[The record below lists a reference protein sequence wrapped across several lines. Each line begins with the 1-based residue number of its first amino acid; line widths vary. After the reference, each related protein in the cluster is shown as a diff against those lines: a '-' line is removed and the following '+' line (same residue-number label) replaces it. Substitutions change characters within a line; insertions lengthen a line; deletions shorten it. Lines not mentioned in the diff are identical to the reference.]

1 MKDSYNVNIESYSYT
16 LMALLG
22 MVCYTCM
29 KLFVLQSFIN
39 VLMEESGKT
48 QKQNTKVLYYIATVK
63 NVILKIMKLEVVYEI
78 YIHVVTA

>member
-1 MKDSYNVNIESYSYT
+1 MKDSYGVNIESYSYL

-22 MVCYTCM
+22 MVCYTFI

-39 VLMEESGKT
+39 VLMEESGRT